1 MTGTDRYVPAWMF
14 DAVVADIANHF
25 LRHDLSLGQLALKF
39 SRGLSSSY
47 IEIHP
52 TEFKQTAELMLM
64 FLAEIEANENAA
76 DFLSGFGFFRVNFHS
91 ERRRRNLTPTFSSI
105 ETGSRQR
112 GYNGHETLKKFRAYV
127 FSRRSNIGIVA
138 TPGWSLSL
146 QSELPTL
153 AKLSRDLTDV
163 YLA

>member
-1 MTGTDRYVPAWMF
+1 MTAADRYVPAWMF

-52 TEFKQTAELMLM
+52 TEFKQTAELLLL
-64 FLAEIEANENAA
+64 FLAEVDANENAS
-76 DFLSGFGFFRVNFHS
+76 DFLAGFGYFRVHFQS
-91 ERRRRNLTPTFSSI
+91 ERRRRNLAPTFSSV
-105 ETGSRQR
+105 ETGTRQR
-112 GYNGHETLKKFRAYV
+112 GYNGHDTLKKFRAYV
-127 FSRRSNIGIVA
+127 FSRRSHIGIVA

-153 AKLSRDLTDV
+153 SKLSRDLTDL
-163 YLA
+163 YLM

>member
-1 MTGTDRYVPAWMF
+1 MTGSDRYVPAWMF

-39 SRGLSSSY
+39 SRGLNGSY

-52 TEFKQTAELMLM
+52 TEFKQTAELLLL
-64 FLAEIEANENAA
+64 FLAEVNANENAT

-105 ETGSRQR
+105 ETGTRQR

-127 FSRRSNIGIVA
+127 FSRRSNIGVVA
-138 TPGWSLSL
+138 TPGWSLAL
-146 QSELPTL
+146 QSELTTL
-153 AKLSRDLTDV
+153 STLSRDLTD
-163 YLA
+163 LNLS